1 MSGVTF
7 TPESLLHSTEMRA
20 LLGARLTN
28 ALAVT
33 ALVTVVGYQVYELT
47 HDPLALGWLG
57 LVEAIPALTLGL
69 IGGHLADRRD
79 RRSIVLATSSA
90 LVGLVLVLALLAPS
104 SATTGLLPILG
115 VIFLAGMASG
125 FERPAL
131 AALEAQVI
139 PVEQAAR
146 GASWVASTWTAG
158 GIVGPALGGLAIAIV
173 GVPSTYLL
181 LAGLLVVSTLCLAL
195 IPRKP
200 IPEPEPGEGIV
211 ASLKEGIRYVFRSQV
226 LWSSMALDMFAVL
239 FGGVV
244 ALLPA
249 FASDVLHVG
258 PFELGLMRASPSLGA
273 MLVMLG
279 ATRRPPGAHAGPLL
293 LGCVAGFGVSMLVF
307 GLSTT
312 LWVSLVALFV
322 GGVTD
327 GLSMIIRLTLVRLY
341 SPEAMRG
348 RIASVSQLFIGA
360 SNEIGAFES
369 GVAARLLGLVPSV
382 VIGASVTLAVVGLV
396 TVFAPELRRLDLRT
410 GPDDLWPVPPTPE
423 PVGLETALEERL
435 A

>member
-1 MSGVTF
+1 MSL
-7 TPESLLHSTEMRA
+7 TPDPPSLMRSGDFRA

-33 ALVTVVGYQVYELT
+33 ALVTVVGYQVYDLT
-47 HDPLALGWLG
+47 RDPLALGWLG

-69 IGGHLADRRD
+69 IGGHLADRRE
-79 RRSIVLATSSA
+79 RRSIVVATSSA
-90 LVGLVLVLALLAPS
+90 LVGLVVVLGLLAPNA
-104 SATTGLLPILG
+104 ATTGLLPILG
-115 VIFLAGMASG
+115 VVFLAGVASG

-131 AALEAQVI
+131 TALEAQVI
-139 PVEQAAR
+139 PVEHAAR
-146 GASWVASTWTAG
+146 GASWVASIWTAG

-173 GVPSTYLL
+173 GVAATYLL
-181 LAGLLVVSTLCLAL
+181 LAGLLAVSTLCLVL

-211 ASLKEGIRYVFRSQV
+211 ASLREGVRYVFRTQV

-258 PFELGLMRASPSLGA
+258 PFELGLMRAAPSVGA
-273 MLVMLG
+273 MVVMLG
-279 ATRRPPGAHAGPLL
+279 ATRRPPGAHAGSLL
-293 LGCVAGFGVSMLVF
+293 LSCVAGFGVAMLVF

-312 LWVSLVALFV
+312 LWLSLVALFV
-322 GGVTD
+322 GGATD

-382 VIGASVTLAVVGLV
+382 VVGASVTLVVVGLV
-396 TVFAPELRRLDLRT
+396 AVFAPELRRLDLRR
-410 GPDDLWPVPPTPE
+410 PPEGLEPQPPAPE
-423 PVGLETALEERL
+423 PVELDIALEERL

>member
-1 MSGVTF
+1 MTTSTSGH
-7 TPESLLHSTEMRA
+7 ELLRSGEFRA
-20 LLGARLTN
+20 LLGARLTH
-28 ALAVT
+28 ALAT
-33 ALVTVVGYQVYELT
+33 SALVTVVGFQVYELT
-47 HDPLALGWLG
+47 RDPLALAWLG
-57 LVEAIPALTLGL
+57 LVEAIPALALGL
-69 IGGHLADRRD
+69 LGGHLADRRD
-79 RRSIVLATSSA
+79 RRAIVLVTSST
-90 LVGLVLVLALLAPS
+90 LVVLVLALGLLAPT
-104 SATTGLLPILG
+104 APTTGLLPILG

-131 AALEAQVI
+131 SALEAQVI
-139 PVEQAAR
+139 PIEHAAR
-146 GASWVASTWTAG
+146 GQSWVGSIWTAG
-158 GIVGPALGGLAIAIV
+158 AIVGPALGGLAIAVV
-173 GVPSTYLL
+173 GVPSTYLALSGL
-181 LAGLLVVSTLCLAL
+181 LAISTVCLGL

-200 IPEPEPGEGIV
+200 IPEPAAGEGIV
-211 ASLKEGIRYVFRSQV
+211 ASVKGGIRYVFGSQP
-226 LWSSMALDMFAVL
+226 LWSSMALDLFAVL

-249 FASDVLHVG
+249 FASDVLRVG
-258 PFELGLMRASPSLGA
+258 PFELGLMRAAPSLGA

-293 LGCVAGFGVSMLVF
+293 LICVAGFGVSMLVF

-312 LWVSLVALFV
+312 FWISLVALFM

-327 GLSMIIRLTLVRLY
+327 GLSMIIRLTIVRLY

-360 SNEIGAFES
+360 SNELGAFES

-382 VIGASVTLAVVGLV
+382 VVGASVTLVVVGLV
-396 TVFAPELRRLDLRT
+396 AMFAPELRRLDLRRA
-410 GPDDLWPVPPTPE
+410 PDGLRLTPIPE
-423 PVGLETALEERL
+423 PAELEVSLEERL